1 MRTTLLILSC
11 GLCLLATCNNALR
24 AAGLTSEVK
33 NHQGVPALFVDG
45 KLNTSLTFYGRKP
58 IDVEPFR
65 QAGIFIGDFSVPLG
79 WVGPEKYDFTQTDTV
94 MDEYLKIDPRL
105 MAFPRFG
112 LNPGDWWIK
121 EFPDQISMR
130 PDGTP
135 AGFGAE
141 AHQSFASARYRELA
155 QRALRAF
162 LTHME
167 KKYGDRIVGYFPG
180 NGIYGEWFSWNTYW
194 EIAPGGQHPTVF
206 GVEDYSPPAQ
216 AAFRDW
222 LRIKYRDHVE
232 ELRRAWGE
240 PTLTFETASVP
251 SEQTRKRP
259 THGIF
264 FDPAISRQVPDYFEF
279 YNDLVS
285 DVLIEQCHWTK
296 EFTGHRKVV
305 GAFYGYMWTSY
316 PHLTLNHS
324 GHLGFSKVL
333 RCPDID
339 FIAGPYTYDNRQ
351 LGGAN
356 NAQSLPAAIALH
368 GKIYFN
374 EVDSETHLQQRQW
387 RWGDSLRNPRN
398 IEETRGL
405 LTRDFAYAF
414 TGGFGMWYMELHG
427 GTFNDPQIIQ
437 LLSQVKAADQKYLAA
452 GKRSNTDIAVV
463 LDEDSYRYFADG
475 ESFLSALISAQ
486 KSWHLNH
493 LGAPFDSYLLS
504 DLEEPGLRDYK
515 FYLFLNTF
523 RVTPAQRA
531 AIHER
536 LKRNHATAAWVYAPG
551 YIGDEKLSVAGI
563 EALTGIRV
571 AEDSS
576 PGELHVDITGSNHPY
591 TKSLAKGF
599 AYGTDVDVD
608 RITQTY
614 DHRIYLKDPAD
625 PGLVRDLPGFS
636 IAPRFVGH
644 DPKATVL
651 GRLAGL
657 NKPGFLVKQQDGWTS
672 VYSSAPVLPAALLRN
687 IARTAGCHIY
697 TDTGDIVY
705 ADEDFLALYAVKGGE
720 RTIRLPRK
728 ARVVDVFDNR
738 TVSARTSSFPLKME
752 ANSARIFSLE

>member
-1 MRTTLLILSC
+1 MKTRLFILSC
-11 GLCLLATCNNALR
+11 GLSLLAAGNSTSR

-33 NHQGVPALFVDG
+33 RNQGVPALFVDR
-45 KLNTSLTFYGRKP
+45 KLSTSLTFYGRKQA
-58 IDVEPFR
+58 DVEPFR
-65 QAGIFIGDFSVPLG
+65 QAGIFIGDFSVPFG
-79 WVGPEKYDFTQTDTV
+79 WVGPEKYDFTQTDAV
-94 MDEYLKIDPRL
+94 MDEYLKTDPRL
-105 MAFPRFG
+105 MAFPRFSMT
-112 LNPGDWWIK
+112 PGSWWRK
-121 EFPDQISMR
+121 EFPSEVTLR
-130 PDGTP
+130 PDGTS
-135 AGFGAE
+135 AGWRGDWCV
-141 AHQSFASARYRELA
+141 SFASAKYRELV
-155 QRALRAF
+155 RGALRAF

-167 KKYGDRIVGYFPG
+167 EKYGDRIVGYFPG

-194 EIAPGGQHPTVF
+194 EIKPGAPHPKVF

-222 LRIKYRDHVE
+222 LRIKYRGHVE
-232 ELRRAWGE
+232 ELRRAWSE

-259 THGIF
+259 THGIC
-264 FDPAISRQVPDYFEF
+264 FDPAISAQVPDYFEF

-285 DVLIEQCHWTK
+285 DVLIEQSHWAK
-296 EFTGHRKVV
+296 EFTGRRKVV

-356 NAQSLPAAIALH
+356 NAQSLPASIALH
-368 GKIYFN
+368 GKLYFN
-374 EVDSETHLQQRQW
+374 EVDSETHLHQRQW
-387 RWGDSLRNPRN
+387 RWGDSLNNPKN
-398 IEETRGL
+398 IDETRGL
-405 LTRDFAYAF
+405 LTRDFAYAL
-414 TGGFGMWYMELHG
+414 TGSFGMWYMELHG
-427 GTFNDPQIIQ
+427 GTYNDPQIIQ
-437 LLSQVKAADQKYLAA
+437 LLSQVRAADQKYLAA

-463 LDEDSYRYFADG
+463 LDENSYRYFADG
-475 ESFLSALISAQ
+475 ESFLTALISAQ
-486 KSWHLNH
+486 KSWQLNY

-504 DLEEPGLRDYK
+504 DLEEAGLRDYK

-531 AIHER
+531 AIHQR
-536 LKRNHATAAWVYAPG
+536 LKRNHATAVWVYAPG
-551 YIGDEKLSVAGI
+551 YIGDEKLSLAGI

-576 PGELHVDITGSNHPY
+576 PGELHLDITASNHPY
-591 TKSLAKGF
+591 TESLAKGF

-608 RITQTY
+608 QIKPTF
-614 DHRIYLKDPAD
+614 DHRLYLKDPAD
-625 PGLVRDLPGFS
+625 PGLERDLPGFS
-636 IAPRFVGH
+636 IAPRFFGD

-657 NKPGFLVKQQDGWTS
+657 DKPGLLVKPQDGWAS
-672 VYSSAPVLPAALLRN
+672 VYSSAPILPAALLRS
-687 IARTAGCHIY
+687 IARVAGCHIY

-705 ADEDFLALYAVKGGE
+705 ANENFLALYAVTGGDKL
-720 RTIRLPRK
+720 IRLPRQAK
-728 ARVVDVFDNR
+728 VVDVLDNR
-738 TVSARTSSFPLKME
+738 TVSARASSFPLKME
-752 ANSARIFSLE
+752 ANSARILSLE